1 MHEWSRRYSR
11 LTRDSPRIL
20 GFRRRKRARN
30 VPRRLVLSQ
39 PFIDDLPQKSE
50 QRCAVEYGIDGDAE
64 PPPALLI
71 AAVAVTQIGP
81 EAKGLALDEIALP
94 TA

>member
-11 LTRDSPRIL
+11 LTRHSPWIL

-39 PFIDDLPQKSE
+39 PFIDDLPQKS
-50 QRCAVEYGIDGDAE
+50 V
-64 PPPALLI
+64 
-71 AAVAVTQIGP
+71 IGP
-81 EAKGLALDEIALP
+81 VRYVTSTTSSGR
-94 TA
+94 TQ